1 MGSGFY
7 ASLTGL
13 MTRFQALDLLA
24 GNLANVSTTGY
35 KAQTPFYAALDIA
48 QGNQTPLNR
57 AVNDYGVLGGSMI
70 DRQPGSIQP
79 TGNDLDLALR
89 GPGFLVVQTKAGL
102 RYTRNGSLRLGPK
115 GELLTQAGDPVLGAK
130 GLPIRLPQGQV
141 AISPDGMISVDGTL
155 VDRLQVADF
164 SSTAPLMAE
173 GDSYYSAPAGQAQ
186 PDAHP
191 EIVQRSLEASNYSAV
206 TGVVNLIAL
215 QRQAG
220 LMQQALSIFYKT
232 MDAAAAQEL
241 PIVQP

>member
-35 KAQTPFYAALDIA
+35 KAQTPFYAALNMA
-48 QGNQTPLNR
+48 QGNQSPLNR
-57 AVNDYGVLGGSMI
+57 AVNDYGVLGGSMV
-70 DRQPGSIQP
+70 DRQAGSIQP

-89 GPGFLVVQTKAGL
+89 GPGFFVAQTKAGL
-102 RYTRNGSLRLGPK
+102 RYTRNGSFQLGPK
-115 GELLTQAGDPVLGAK
+115 GVLLTQAGDPVLGAK
-130 GLPIRLPQGQV
+130 GLPIKVPQGHIS
-141 AISPDGMISVDGTL
+141 ISPDGVISVDGTL

-164 SSTAPLMAE
+164 SSSTPMAAE
-173 GDSYYSAPAGQAQ
+173 GNSYYSAPADQAQ

-191 EIVQRSLEASNYSAV
+191 EIVQGSLEASNFNAV
-206 TGVVNLIAL
+206 TGVVNLIVL

-241 PIVQP
+241 PVVQP